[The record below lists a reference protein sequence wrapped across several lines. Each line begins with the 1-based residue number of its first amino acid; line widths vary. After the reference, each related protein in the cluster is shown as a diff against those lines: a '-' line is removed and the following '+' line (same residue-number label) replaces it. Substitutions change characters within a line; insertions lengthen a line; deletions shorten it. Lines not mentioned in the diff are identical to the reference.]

1 MIFKKNLYIKGM
13 DVKQNK
19 NKRILALVAPIA
31 IGVTLCACGGS
42 EVAGG
47 GPSGT
52 EAGNAITAQI
62 FIANAPAANARVKL
76 VEQNSLDGNGYIATA
91 NENGFVTIKEIPI
104 GNYTME
110 ASLNESS
117 VQLPVSVQNLDDT
130 VELGKQ
136 TLQKSVYIGGN
147 VSDFITDS
155 TSEKFKNA
163 TGFVK
168 FRGLDHSAIIS
179 NGKFEVLGLP
189 AGKLSMVILPSGTK
203 HDTLDVS
210 IKVSAGDSLTTL
222 KPQDTI
228 PPTPVSKNER
238 LLIDDFEDGDFFH
251 SLAKEYTNFMF
262 GGGQWAINTNP
273 AIVNIDTL
281 PGSFKI
287 TPVATYI
294 PFGGSPFTAV
304 IQDDG
309 NGGKEVHFTIEF
321 PDTSA
326 YKQASAIVK
335 VDIGNSGVSYDL
347 SPIDS
352 IAFEAWGQGSTDF
365 VIIDATLKDV
375 DASLGVAAF
384 TIGKTSIEL
393 TQEKKKLKF
402 ALADILP
409 NEEKRKSVTT
419 MGLVFHSD
427 AELHFDNLEFI
438 GKDLLNIWKSKE

>member
-1 MIFKKNLYIKGM
+1 MIFKKKIYIKGM
-13 DVKQNK
+13 ELKQNK
-19 NKRILALVAPIA
+19 NRRLLTLVAPFA
-31 IGVTLCACGGS
+31 ISLSLCACGGS

-62 FIANAPAANARVKL
+62 LIANAPAANARVKL
-76 VEQNSLDGNGYIATA
+76 VEHNSLDGQGYTATA
-91 NENGFVTIKEIPI
+91 DSNGFVSIEHVAI

-110 ASLNESS
+110 ASLDESALAL
-117 VQLPVSVQNLDDT
+117 QLPVDVKDT
-130 VELGKQ
+130 VSDVALGQ
-136 TLQKSVYIGGN
+136 QNLQKSVFIGG
-147 VSDFITDS
+147 SIADFIGNTDES
-155 TSEKFKNA
+155 IKNMN
-163 TGFVK
+163 GFVK
-168 FRGLDHSAIIS
+168 FRGLDHSAAIT
-179 NGKFEVLGLP
+179 NGKFEIFGLP
-189 AGKLSMVILPSGTK
+189 AGHLNMVIIPAETA
-203 HDTLDVS
+203 DTVKISVETD
-210 IKVSAGDSLTTL
+210 AGDSVTTL
-222 KPQDTI
+222 KPN
-228 PPTPVSKNER
+228 TPEPEKET
-238 LLIDDFEDGDFFH
+238 LLIDDFEDGDFYH
-251 SLAKEYTNFMF
+251 RLAPEYTNFMF
-262 GGGQWAINTNP
+262 GGGQWAINTDP

-287 TPVATYI
+287 TPVATYT

-347 SPIDS
+347 TPIDT
-352 IAFEAWGQGSTDF
+352 IAFEAWGQGSSDF

-375 DASLGVAAF
+375 DASLGGAAF

>member
-1 MIFKKNLYIKGM
+1 M
-13 DVKQNK
+13 DLKQN
-19 NKRILALVAPIA
+19 NNRRMISLIAPLA
-31 IGVTLCACGGS
+31 IGFSLCACGGS

-62 FIANAPAANARVKL
+62 LIANAPAANARVKL
-76 VEQNSLDGNGYIATA
+76 VEHNSLDGQGYTATA
-91 NENGFVTIKEIPI
+91 NDSGYVTIENVAI

-110 ASLNESS
+110 ASLDESALAL
-117 VQLPVSVQNLDDT
+117 QLPVDVKDT
-130 VELGKQ
+130 VSNVALGQ
-136 TLQKSVYIGGN
+136 QNLQKSVFIGG
-147 VSDFITDS
+147 SIADFIDDTTES
-155 TSEKFKNA
+155 IKNMN
-163 TGFVK
+163 GFVK
-168 FRGLDHSAIIS
+168 FRGLDHSAAIT
-179 NGKFEVLGLP
+179 NGKFEIFGLP
-189 AGKLSMVILPSGTK
+189 AGHLNMVIIPTETA
-203 HDTLDVS
+203 DTV
-210 IKVSAGDSLTTL
+210 KVSVETDAGDSVTTL
-222 KPQDTI
+222 KPTA
-228 PPTPVSKNER
+228 PESENET
-238 LLIDDFEDGDFFH
+238 LLIDDFEDGDFYH
-251 SLAKEYTNFMF
+251 RLAPEYTNFIF
-262 GGGQWAINTNP
+262 GGGQWAINTDPGIINNDS
-273 AIVNIDTL
+273 V

-287 TPVATYI
+287 TPVATYT

-321 PDTSA
+321 PNTSA

-352 IAFEAWGQGSTDF
+352 IAFEAWGQGTADF

-375 DASLGVAAF
+375 DASLGGAAF

>member
-1 MIFKKNLYIKGM
+1 M

-155 TSEKFKNA
+155 TSKNFKNA

>member
-155 TSEKFKNA
+155 TSKNFKNA

-179 NGKFEVLGLP
+179 NGKFEAFGLP
-189 AGKLSMVILPSGTK
+189 AGHLNMVIIPTETA
-203 HDTLDVS
+203 DTV
-210 IKVSAGDSLTTL
+210 KVSVETDAGDSITTL

-228 PPTPVSKNER
+228 PSPPVTQNES

-251 SLAKEYTNFMF
+251 SLAKEYTIFMF
-262 GGGQWAINTNP
+262 GGGQWAINTDP

-281 PGSFKI
+281 PCSFKI

-326 YKQASAIVK
+326 CKQQASAIVK

-375 DASLGVAAF
+375 DASLGGAAF

-402 ALADILP
+402 AFADILP

>member
-1 MIFKKNLYIKGM
+1 M
-13 DVKQNK
+13 DVKQN
-19 NKRILALVAPIA
+19 RTRRTLALIAPIA

-76 VEQNSLDGNGYIATA
+76 VEQNSLDGQGYMATA

-238 LLIDDFEDGDFFH
+238 LLIDDFDDGDNIH
-251 SLAKEYTNFMF
+251 SYAPENIIGYNAYSWLLLTTTLA
-262 GGGQWAINTNP
+262 NTNP
-273 AIVNIDTL
+273 FAVVDSIKVYPEYNPADFI
-281 PGSFKI
+281 GKH
-287 TPVATYI
+287 
-294 PFGGSPFTAV
+294 PFIAV
-304 IQDDG
+304 IQDADD
-309 NGGKEVHFTIEF
+309 GGKQVNVKFDF
-321 PDTSA
+321 PETSIGDTA
-326 YKQASAIVK
+326 PFAFVK
-335 VDIGNSGVSYDL
+335 LYFKGVYDITDL
-347 SPIDS
+347 SMVDS
-352 IAFEAWGQGSTDF
+352 VAFDAWGTGNAEIQILDEANG
-365 VIIDATLKDV
+365 VTLTAYPITLPKSK
-375 DASLGVAAF
+375 A
-384 TIGKTSIEL
+384 
-393 TQEKKKLKF
+393 KLQY
-402 ALADILP
+402 AWADLLP
-409 NEEKRKSVTT
+409 NEEDRKKVSSFSIVSSDKLSRTSRWNSRASESWKPMKRS
-419 MGLVFHSD
+419 SS
-427 AELHFDNLEFI
+427 I
-438 GKDLLNIWKSKE
+438 

>member
-1 MIFKKNLYIKGM
+1 M
-13 DVKQNK
+13 DLKQN
-19 NKRILALVAPIA
+19 NNRRMISLIAPLA
-31 IGVTLCACGGS
+31 IGFSLCACGS
-42 EVAGG
+42 DNVAGG

-62 FIANAPAANARVKL
+62 LIANAPAANARVKL
-76 VEQNSLDGNGYIATA
+76 VEHNSLDGQGYTATA
-91 NENGFVTIKEIPI
+91 DSNGFVSIEHVAV

-110 ASLNESS
+110 ATLDESALAL
-117 VQLPVSVQNLDDT
+117 QLPVDVKDT
-130 VELGKQ
+130 VSDVELGQ
-136 TLQKSVYIGGN
+136 QNLQKSVFIGG
-147 VSDFITDS
+147 SITDFIDDTTES
-155 TSEKFKNA
+155 LKNMN
-163 TGFVK
+163 GYVK
-168 FRGLDHSAIIS
+168 FRGLDHSAAIT
-179 NGKFEVLGLP
+179 NGKFEIFGLP
-189 AGKLSMVILPSGTK
+189 AGHLNMVIIPTETA
-203 HDTLDVS
+203 DTV
-210 IKVSAGDSLTTL
+210 KVSVETDAGDSVTTL
-222 KPQDTI
+222 KPN
-228 PPTPVSKNER
+228 TPEPEKET
-238 LLIDDFEDGDFFH
+238 LLIDDFEDGDFYH
-251 SLAKEYTNFMF
+251 RLAPEYTNFIF
-262 GGGQWAINTNP
+262 GGGQWAINTDP

-287 TPVATYI
+287 TPVATYT

-347 SPIDS
+347 TPIDT
-352 IAFEAWGQGSTDF
+352 IAFEAWGQGSSDF

-375 DASLGVAAF
+375 DASLGGAAF

-438 GKDLLNIWKSKE
+438 GKDLMNIWKSNK

>member
-1 MIFKKNLYIKGM
+1 M
-13 DVKQNK
+13 DLKQN
-19 NKRILALVAPIA
+19 NNRRMISLIAPLA
-31 IGVTLCACGGS
+31 IGFSLCACGS
-42 EVAGG
+42 DNVAGG

-62 FIANAPAANARVKL
+62 LIANAPAANARVKL
-76 VEQNSLDGNGYIATA
+76 VEHNSLDGQGYTATA
-91 NENGFVTIKEIPI
+91 NDSGYVTIENVAI

-110 ASLNESS
+110 ASLDESALAL
-117 VQLPVSVQNLDDT
+117 QLPVDVKDT
-130 VELGKQ
+130 VSNVALGQ
-136 TLQKSVYIGGN
+136 QNLQKSVFIGG
-147 VSDFITDS
+147 SIADFIDDTTES
-155 TSEKFKNA
+155 IKNMN
-163 TGFVK
+163 GFVK
-168 FRGLDHSAIIS
+168 FRGLDHSAAIT
-179 NGKFEVLGLP
+179 NGKFEIFGLP
-189 AGKLSMVILPSGTK
+189 AGHLNMVIIPTETA
-203 HDTLDVS
+203 DTV
-210 IKVSAGDSLTTL
+210 KVSVETDAGDSVTTL
-222 KPQDTI
+222 KPTA
-228 PPTPVSKNER
+228 PESENET
-238 LLIDDFEDGDFFH
+238 LLIDDFEDGDFYH
-251 SLAKEYTNFMF
+251 RLAPEYTNFMF
-262 GGGQWAINTNP
+262 GGGQWAINTDPGIINNDS
-273 AIVNIDTL
+273 V

-287 TPVATYI
+287 TPVATYT

-321 PDTSA
+321 PNTSA

-352 IAFEAWGQGSTDF
+352 IAFEAWGQGTADF

-375 DASLGVAAF
+375 DASLGGAAF

>member
-1 MIFKKNLYIKGM
+1 M
-13 DVKQNK
+13 DLKQN
-19 NKRILALVAPIA
+19 NNRRLISLIAPLA
-31 IGVTLCACGGS
+31 IGFSLCACGGS

-62 FIANAPAANARVKL
+62 LIANAPAANARVKL
-76 VEQNSLDGNGYIATA
+76 VEHNSLDGQGYTAIADS
-91 NENGFVTIKEIPI
+91 NGFVSIENVAI

-110 ASLNESS
+110 ASLDESALAL
-117 VQLPVSVQNLDDT
+117 QLPVDVKDT
-130 VELGKQ
+130 VSDVALGQ
-136 TLQKSVYIGGN
+136 QNLQKSVFIGG
-147 VSDFITDS
+147 SIADFIGNTDES
-155 TSEKFKNA
+155 IKNMN
-163 TGFVK
+163 GFVK
-168 FRGLDHSAIIS
+168 FRGLDHSAAIT
-179 NGKFEVLGLP
+179 NGKFEIFGLP
-189 AGKLSMVILPSGTK
+189 AGHLNMVIIPAETA
-203 HDTLDVS
+203 DTV
-210 IKVSAGDSLTTL
+210 KVTVETDAGDSVTTL
-222 KPQDTI
+222 KPN
-228 PPTPVSKNER
+228 TPEPEKET
-238 LLIDDFEDGDFFH
+238 LLIDDFEDGDFYH
-251 SLAKEYTNFMF
+251 RLAPEYTNFMF

-287 TPVATYI
+287 TPVATYT

-321 PDTSA
+321 PDTST

-347 SPIDS
+347 SPIDT
-352 IAFEAWGQGSTDF
+352 IAFEAWGQGTADF

-375 DASLGVAAF
+375 DASLGGAAF
-384 TIGKTSIEL
+384 TIGKSSMEL
-393 TQEKKKLKF
+393 TQDKKKYKF
-402 ALADILP
+402 ALADIVP
-409 NEEKRKSVTT
+409 NEETRKSATT

-438 GKDLLNIWKSKE
+438 GNDLLNIWKSNK

>member
-1 MIFKKNLYIKGM
+1 M
-13 DVKQNK
+13 DLKQN
-19 NKRILALVAPIA
+19 NNRRMISLIAPLA
-31 IGVTLCACGGS
+31 IGFSLCACGS
-42 EVAGG
+42 DNVAGG

-62 FIANAPAANARVKL
+62 LIANAPAANARVKL
-76 VEQNSLDGNGYIATA
+76 VEHNSLDGQGYTATA
-91 NENGFVTIKEIPI
+91 DSNGFVSIEHVAI

-110 ASLNESS
+110 ASLDESALAL
-117 VQLPVSVQNLDDT
+117 QLPVDVKDT
-130 VELGKQ
+130 VSE
-136 TLQKSVYIGGN
+136 VFIGG
-147 VSDFITDS
+147 SIADFIGNTDES
-155 TSEKFKNA
+155 IKNMN
-163 TGFVK
+163 GFVK
-168 FRGLDHSAIIS
+168 FRGLDHSAAIT
-179 NGKFEVLGLP
+179 NGKFQIFGLP
-189 AGKLSMVILPSGTK
+189 AGHLNMVIIPTETA
-203 HDTLDVS
+203 DTV
-210 IKVSAGDSLTTL
+210 KVSVETDAGDSVTTL
-222 KPQDTI
+222 KPN
-228 PPTPVSKNER
+228 TPEPEKET
-238 LLIDDFEDGDFFH
+238 LLIDDFEDGDFYH
-251 SLAKEYTNFMF
+251 RLAPEYTNFMF
-262 GGGQWAINTNP
+262 GGGQWAINTDP

-287 TPVATYI
+287 TPVATYT

-347 SPIDS
+347 TPIDT
-352 IAFEAWGQGSTDF
+352 IAFEAWGQGSSDF

-375 DASLGVAAF
+375 DASLGGAAF

>member
-1 MIFKKNLYIKGM
+1 M
-13 DVKQNK
+13 DLKQN
-19 NKRILALVAPIA
+19 NNRRLISLIAPLA
-31 IGVTLCACGGS
+31 IGFSLCACGGS

-62 FIANAPAANARVKL
+62 LIANAPAANARVKL
-76 VEQNSLDGNGYIATA
+76 VEHNSLDGQGYTATA
-91 NENGFVTIKEIPI
+91 NDSGYVTIENVAI

-110 ASLNESS
+110 ASLDESALAL
-117 VQLPVSVQNLDDT
+117 QLPVDVKDT
-130 VELGKQ
+130 VSDVALGQ
-136 TLQKSVYIGGN
+136 QNLQKSVFIGG
-147 VSDFITDS
+147 SIADFIGNTDES
-155 TSEKFKNA
+155 IKNMN
-163 TGFVK
+163 GFVK
-168 FRGLDHSAIIS
+168 FRGLDHSAAIT
-179 NGKFEVLGLP
+179 NGKFEIFGLP
-189 AGKLSMVILPSGTK
+189 AGHLNMVIIPTETA
-203 HDTLDVS
+203 DTV
-210 IKVSAGDSLTTL
+210 KVSVETDAGDSVTTL
-222 KPQDTI
+222 KPN
-228 PPTPVSKNER
+228 TPEPEKET
-238 LLIDDFEDGDFFH
+238 LLIDDFEDGDFYH
-251 SLAKEYTNFMF
+251 RLAPEYTNFMF
-262 GGGQWAINTNP
+262 GGGQWAINTDP

-287 TPVATYI
+287 TPVATYT

-347 SPIDS
+347 TPIYT
-352 IAFEAWGQGSTDF
+352 IAFEAWGQGSSDF

-375 DASLGVAAF
+375 DASLGGAAF

>member
-1 MIFKKNLYIKGM
+1 M
-13 DVKQNK
+13 DLKQN
-19 NKRILALVAPIA
+19 NNRRMISLIAPLA
-31 IGVTLCACGGS
+31 IGFSLCACGS
-42 EVAGG
+42 DNVAGG

-62 FIANAPAANARVKL
+62 LIANAPAANARVKL
-76 VEQNSLDGNGYIATA
+76 VEHNSLDGQGYTATA
-91 NENGFVTIKEIPI
+91 NDSGYVTIENVAI

-110 ASLNESS
+110 ASLDESALAL
-117 VQLPVSVQNLDDT
+117 QLPVDVKDT
-130 VELGKQ
+130 VSDVALGQ
-136 TLQKSVYIGGN
+136 QNLQKSVFIGG
-147 VSDFITDS
+147 SIADFIGNTDES
-155 TSEKFKNA
+155 IKNMN
-163 TGFVK
+163 GFVK
-168 FRGLDHSAIIS
+168 FRGLDHSAAIT
-179 NGKFEVLGLP
+179 NGKFEIFGLP
-189 AGKLSMVILPSGTK
+189 AGHLNMVIIPTETA
-203 HDTLDVS
+203 DTV
-210 IKVSAGDSLTTL
+210 KVSVETDAGDSVTTL
-222 KPQDTI
+222 KPTA
-228 PPTPVSKNER
+228 PESENET
-238 LLIDDFEDGDFFH
+238 LLIDDFEDGDFYH
-251 SLAKEYTNFMF
+251 RLAPEYTNFMF
-262 GGGQWAINTNP
+262 GGGQWAINTDPGIINNDS
-273 AIVNIDTL
+273 V

-287 TPVATYI
+287 TPVATYT

-321 PDTSA
+321 PNTSA

-352 IAFEAWGQGSTDF
+352 IAFEAWGQGTADF

-375 DASLGVAAF
+375 DASLGGAAF

-402 ALADILP
+402 AFADILP

>member
-1 MIFKKNLYIKGM
+1 M
-13 DVKQNK
+13 DLKQN
-19 NKRILALVAPIA
+19 NNRRMISLIAPLA
-31 IGVTLCACGGS
+31 IGFSLCACGS
-42 EVAGG
+42 DNVAGG

-62 FIANAPAANARVKL
+62 LIANAPAANARVKL
-76 VEQNSLDGNGYIATA
+76 VEHNSLDGQGYTATA
-91 NENGFVTIKEIPI
+91 NDSGYVTIENVAI

-110 ASLNESS
+110 ASLDESALAL
-117 VQLPVSVQNLDDT
+117 QLPVDVKDT
-130 VELGKQ
+130 VSDVALGQ
-136 TLQKSVYIGGN
+136 QNLQKSVFIGG
-147 VSDFITDS
+147 SIADFIGNTDES
-155 TSEKFKNA
+155 IKNMN
-163 TGFVK
+163 GFVK
-168 FRGLDHSAIIS
+168 FRGLDHSAAIT
-179 NGKFEVLGLP
+179 NGKFEIFGLP
-189 AGKLSMVILPSGTK
+189 AGHLNMVIIPTETA
-203 HDTLDVS
+203 DTV
-210 IKVSAGDSLTTL
+210 KVSVETDAGDSVTTL
-222 KPQDTI
+222 KPTA
-228 PPTPVSKNER
+228 PESENET
-238 LLIDDFEDGDFFH
+238 LLIDDFEDGDFYH
-251 SLAKEYTNFMF
+251 RLAPEYTNFIF
-262 GGGQWAINTNP
+262 GGGQWAINTDPGIINNDS
-273 AIVNIDTL
+273 V

-287 TPVATYI
+287 TPVATYT

-321 PDTSA
+321 PNTSA

-352 IAFEAWGQGSTDF
+352 IAFEAWGQGTADF

-375 DASLGVAAF
+375 DASLGGAAF

-402 ALADILP
+402 AFADILP